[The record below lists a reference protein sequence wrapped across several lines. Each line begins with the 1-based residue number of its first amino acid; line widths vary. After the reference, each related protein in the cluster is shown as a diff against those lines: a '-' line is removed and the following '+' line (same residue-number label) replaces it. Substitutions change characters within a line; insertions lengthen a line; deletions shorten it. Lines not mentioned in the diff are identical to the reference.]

1 MLAQLNYM
9 PSNPLISS
17 VVSELTVIYFSVKH
31 VYVSSFMN

>member
-9 PSNPLISS
+9 PSKPLI
-17 VVSELTVIYFSVKH
+17 SELTVIYFSVKH